1 MGMAC
6 QHRGPI
12 APLTSPTV
20 STCPSRTA
28 VGAVKEHQ
36 HHPESEEAQRKGQ
49 AQRDQGEETVR
60 EGVLS
65 FWGVQPEP
73 NVEVH
78 AYGQDSTERNQ
89 APPVTSG
96 APSVQS
102 SSTRRKWDLSGDDR
116 KSGLSGAARTV
127 VVDCRPSA
135 DRNDAGSGE

>member
-1 MGMAC
+1 MPASGTDC
-6 QHRGPI
+6 PLNVTHGVDLPLPNCRGRGQG
-12 APLTSPTV
+12 APA
-20 STCPSRTA
+20 PS
-28 VGAVKEHQ
+28 GKW
-36 HHPESEEAQRKGQ
+36 EAQRKGQ